1 MAPSGGGQRKR
12 AELPLEPKRGLKV
25 VGSESTPR
33 RPPRT
38 SGPVVT
44 ARDHAILQW
53 IGRHGIVTRD
63 QVANRFFA
71 KDKDHPGK
79 WAAYNRI
86 RKLVGL
92 GLLQED
98 HTFWREAMV
107 LRLTLSGA
115 RYADVDVR
123 PARLVLPDVRHALA
137 VVDLVERLL
146 AKLPEDTALIT
157 EREIRAGRRRDLR
170 IDPTAVG
177 LGRMPDAEFQRF
189 GKRIAVELD
198 LTPKRS
204 ALYEEILTSYL
215 RQQYDEVW
223 WYVSPRVVERLTK
236 IVKANQAD
244 DFVAVRAWE
253 G

>member
-12 AELPLEPKRGLKV
+12 AELPPEPKRGLQL
-25 VGSESTPR
+25 VGSEPTPQ

-38 SGPVVT
+38 SGPVIT
-44 ARDHAILQW
+44 ARDHAILRW

-63 QVANRFFA
+63 QVASRFFA
-71 KDKDHPGK
+71 VDNQHPGK
-79 WAAYNRI
+79 WAAYRRVRI
-86 RKLVGL
+86 LVGL

-107 LRLTLSGA
+107 LRLTVVGA

-123 PARLVLPDVRHALA
+123 PARLVLSDVRHALA

-177 LGRMPDAEFQRF
+177 LGRMPDAELHRS

-223 WYVSPRVVERLTK
+223 WYVPSGVAERLTR
-236 IVKANQAD
+236 IVQSNQAD